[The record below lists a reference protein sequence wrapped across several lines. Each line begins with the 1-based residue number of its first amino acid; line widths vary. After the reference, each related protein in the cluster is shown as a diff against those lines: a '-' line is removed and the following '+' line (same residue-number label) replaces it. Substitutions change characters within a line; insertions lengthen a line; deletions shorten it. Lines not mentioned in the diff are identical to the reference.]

1 MTTVTFKEDI
11 FVSKTNFDSVL
22 DFLEEIEDYA
32 LWKIMEK
39 NKFEDSY
46 DISLLEKKISY
57 ENRI

>member
-11 FVSKTNFDSVL
+11 FISKTNFDSVL

-46 DISLLEKKISY
+46 DISLLEKKYIWK
-57 ENRI
+57 

>member
-1 MTTVTFKEDI
+1 MTTITFKENI
-11 FVSKTNFDSVL
+11 SVSKTNFNSVL

-39 NKFEDSY
+39 NKFSDSY
-46 DISLLEKKISY
+46 DISLLEKKY

>member
-1 MTTVTFKEDI
+1 MTTITFKEDI
-11 FVSKTNFDSVL
+11 FVSKMNFDSVL

-46 DISLLEKKISY
+46 DISLLEKNIY